1 MAKRSCLT
9 IVLAAGE
16 GVRMRSSL
24 PKVMHRIAG
33 LPMLGHVIAAAKTAG
48 GTRLAVVVGPGAA
61 GTESFLAKAAPEAA
75 VFVQAERLGTAHAV
89 LSAKKAFAP
98 RPDDVV
104 VLYGDT
110 PLVTPETIRRL
121 RRPLSRGASVTVL
134 GFRPA
139 SPTGYGRLIMDGKQ
153 LVAIHEERDASPEE
167 RRIGLCNAGLIAFS
181 GDAIRLLGRIG
192 RENTKGE
199 YYLTDLVELANAA
212 GRKVAVIEADA
223 DEVIGVNRRAELAE
237 AERIFQARARL
248 AAMDGGA
255 TLVAP
260 ETVFFSHDTRIGRD
274 VTIEPNVFFGPGVT
288 VADGVAIRA
297 FSHIDGA
304 TIAAGAIIGP
314 FARLRPGAAIG
325 PDAHIGNFVEV
336 KNAAIDEGAKANHL
350 AYIGDAHVGART
362 NIGAGAITCNYDG
375 FAKHRTEIGAGAF
388 IGSNSALVAPVTI
401 GDGAYVAT
409 GSVINRDVEPGALAV
424 ARARQVDKPGWA
436 KAFRE
441 KRKKSG

>member
-1 MAKRSCLT
+1 MAKRTCLT

-16 GVRMRSSL
+16 GVRMRSSQ

-33 LPMLGHVIAAAKTAG
+33 LPMLGHVLNAARAAG
-48 GTRLAVVVGPGAA
+48 ATRLAVVVGPGAA
-61 GTESFLAKAAPEAA
+61 GTESFLARAAPEAA
-75 VFVQAERLGTAHAV
+75 VYVQAERLGTAHAV
-89 LSAKKAFAP
+89 LSARKEFAGK
-98 RPDDVV
+98 PDDVV

-110 PLVTPETIRRL
+110 PLVRPETIRRL
-121 RRPLSRGASVTVL
+121 RRPLARGASVTVL

-139 SPTGYGRLIMDGKQ
+139 SPTGYGRLIMAGRQ

-167 RRIGLCNAGLIAFS
+167 RRISLCNAGLIAFS
-181 GDAIRLLGRIG
+181 GDALKLLGRIG
-192 RENTKGE
+192 KENAKGE

-212 GRKVAVIEADA
+212 GRKVAVIEAEA

-237 AERIFQARARL
+237 AERVFQARARA
-248 AAMDGGA
+248 AAMEGGA
-255 TLVAP
+255 TLIAP

-288 VADGVAIRA
+288 VADGVTIRA
-297 FSHIDGA
+297 YSHIEGA
-304 TIAAGAIIGP
+304 TIAAGAIVGP

-325 PDAHIGNFVEV
+325 PDAPIGNIVEV
-336 KNAAIDEGAKANHL
+336 KNAPIDAGAKANHL

-362 NIGAGAITCNYDG
+362 NIGAGTITCNYDG
-375 FAKHRTEIGAGAF
+375 FAKHRTEIGADAF
-388 IGSNSALVAPVTI
+388 IGSNSALVAPVKI
-401 GDGAYVAT
+401 GEGAYVAT

-436 KAFRE
+436 ERFRE
-441 KRKKSG
+441 RKKG

>member
-1 MAKRSCLT
+1 MAKRTCLT

-16 GVRMRSSL
+16 GVRMRSSQ
-24 PKVMHRIAG
+24 PKVMHKVAG
-33 LPMLGHVIAAAKTAG
+33 LPMLGHVLAAATAAG
-48 GTRLAVVVGPGAA
+48 ATRLAVVVGPGAE
-61 GTESFLAKAAPEAA
+61 GTRAFLAKAAPEAA
-75 VFVQAERLGTAHAV
+75 VYVQAERLGTAHAV
-89 LSAKKAFAP
+89 LSAKKEFASK
-98 RPDDVV
+98 PDDVV

-110 PLVTPETIRRL
+110 PLVSPETIRRL
-121 RRPLSRGASVTVL
+121 RRPLARGASVAVL

-139 SPTGYGRLIMDGKQ
+139 SPTGYGRLIMEGKQ
-153 LVAIHEERDASPEE
+153 LVAIREERDASPEE
-167 RRIGLCNAGLIAFS
+167 RQIGLCNAGLIAFS
-181 GDAIRLLGRIG
+181 GNAIKLLGKIG
-192 RENTKGE
+192 NRNAKGE

-212 GRKVAVIEADA
+212 GRKVAVIETEA

-237 AERIFQARARL
+237 AERVFQDRARA
-248 AAMDGGA
+248 AAMDAGA
-255 TLVAP
+255 TLTAP
-260 ETVFFSHDTRIGRD
+260 ETVFFSHDTKLGRD

-288 VADGVAIRA
+288 VADGVTIRA
-297 FSHIDGA
+297 FSHIEGA

-336 KNAAIDEGAKANHL
+336 KNAAIDAGAKANHL

-375 FAKHRTEIGAGAF
+375 FAKHRTEIGADAF

-401 GDGAYVAT
+401 GEGAYVAT
-409 GSVINRDVEPGALAV
+409 GSVVTRDVEPGALAV

-436 KAFRE
+436 ERFRE
-441 KRKKSG
+441 KRKRG